1 MAAGNVAE
9 GRTAAG
15 AAGTGA
21 AVGRTGKGR
30 HDRTTDHAGVPDK
43 TTPGAAS
50 AQGAGAGA
58 GSSAVAA
65 STSAA
70 GAAGAASTAARN
82 DSLVVEAT
90 IAGLQEA
97 LAEGQLTSRQLVL
110 AYLERIAR
118 IDREGPALNSILEIN
133 PDALFIADALDI
145 ERRRHG
151 PRGPLHGIPVVV
163 KDNIDTGDKMHT
175 SAGSLA
181 LADSYAPEDS
191 FVAAQ
196 LRRAG
201 AIVLGKGNM
210 TEWANFMTVNMPAG
224 YSSRG
229 GQVLNPY
236 GPGKFTPGGSSSGS
250 GASVAASLVTA
261 AVGTETSGS
270 ILSPA
275 SANSVVGIKPTVG
288 LVSRYG
294 IIPIMH
300 TQDTA
305 GPLARTVKDAAIL
318 LTALVGVDERDPATL
333 GSLGRTPEPLD
344 YTRFL
349 DGDALKG
356 ARLGVPR
363 DLYEKLDADRM
374 ALMNAA
380 IEIMRREGAEVVDPV
395 PLPAAKE
402 KMDNVAMV
410 YEFKPNLNAY
420 LRRLGSNVPVH
431 SLREL
436 IAFNLRRPESLL
448 KFGQTLLVEAE
459 SKSGTLTEPEYIR
472 SLMRNLHLSTVR
484 GIDAALDE
492 YRLDALVVPG
502 NYGAGI
508 AARAGYPSVSV
519 PGGYSHEGH
528 PLGVTFTAK
537 AYSEPALIRLAYAFE
552 QASKLRR
559 PPAV

>member
-1 MAAGNVAE
+1 MAEVGGNKAPAARAARGKGKAAPADKAAKGAEEKAPAQPVGNPDEWLVEASIKDLQQAMAE
-9 GRTAAG
+9 GR
-15 AAGTGA
+15 
-21 AVGRTGKGR
+21 
-30 HDRTTDHAGVPDK
+30 
-43 TTPGAAS
+43 
-50 AQGAGAGA
+50 
-58 GSSAVAA
+58 
-65 STSAA
+65 
-70 GAAGAASTAARN
+70 
-82 DSLVVEAT
+82 
-90 IAGLQEA
+90 
-97 LAEGQLTSRQLVL
+97 LTSQKLVW
-110 AYLERIAR
+110 AYLDRIAR
-118 IDREGPALNSILEIN
+118 YDREGPTLNSILEIN
-133 PDALFIADALDI
+133 PDAIFIAGALDV
-145 ERRRHG
+145 ERAQKG
-151 PRGPLHGIPVVV
+151 ARGPLHGIPVVV
-163 KDNIDTGDKMHT
+163 KDNIDTADKMHT

-191 FVAAQ
+191 FVARQ

-201 AIVLGKGNM
+201 AVILGKANM

-250 GASVAASLVTA
+250 GASVAANLVAA

-288 LVSRYG
+288 LVSRCG

-305 GPLARTVKDAAIL
+305 GPLCRTVEDAAIL
-318 LTALVGVDERDPATL
+318 LGALAGVDGRDPATM
-333 GSLGRTPEPLD
+333 GSLGRAPEPCD
-344 YTRFL
+344 YTQFL
-349 DGDALKG
+349 DAGGLKG

-363 DLYEKLDADRM
+363 DLYEKLDADRV

-380 IEIMRREGAEVVDPV
+380 IEILKGEGAVVVDPV

-402 KMDNVAMV
+402 KLDNVAMV

-420 LRRLGSNVPVH
+420 LRRLSPHLPVH

-448 KFGQTLLVEAE
+448 KYGQTLLVESE
-459 SKSGTLTEPEYIR
+459 SKSGRLTEPEYIR
-472 SLMRNLHLSTVR
+472 SLSRNIHLATAK
-484 GIDAALDE
+484 GIDAAIEE

-502 NYGAGI
+502 NFGAGI

-519 PGGYSHEGH
+519 PGGYTAEGH

-537 AYSEPALIRLAYAFE
+537 AYSEPVLIRLAYAFE

-559 PPAV
+559 PPTL

>member
-1 MAAGNVAE
+1 MDVSDAAGNKTV
-9 GRTAAG
+9 AG
-15 AAGTGA
+15 AAA
-21 AVGRTGKGR
+21 RT
-30 HDRTTDHAGVPDK
+30 DAW
-43 TTPGAAS
+43 
-50 AQGAGAGA
+50 
-58 GSSAVAA
+58 
-65 STSAA
+65 
-70 GAAGAASTAARN
+70 
-82 DSLVVEAT
+82 LVEAT
-90 IAGLQEA
+90 IPALQRTM
-97 LAEGQLTSRQLVL
+97 AEGKLTARQLVL
-110 AYLERIAR
+110 ACLDRIAR
-118 IDREGPALNSILEIN
+118 IDREGPALNTILELN
-133 PDALFIADALDI
+133 PDALFIAEALDV
-145 ERRRHG
+145 ERARQG

-163 KDNIDTGDKMHT
+163 KDNIDTADKMHT

-196 LRRAG
+196 LRRGG
-201 AIVLGKGNM
+201 AIILGKANM

-250 GASVAASLVTA
+250 GAAVAAGLVAA

-288 LVSRYG
+288 LVSRHG
-294 IIPIMH
+294 IVPIMH

-305 GPLARTVKDAAIL
+305 GPLARTVEDAAIML
-318 LTALVGVDERDPATL
+318 GVLVGVDERDPATL
-333 GSLGRTPEPLD
+333 GSAGRVPAPAD

-349 DGDALKG
+349 DADGLKG
-356 ARLGVPR
+356 ARLGIPR
-363 DLYEKLDADRM
+363 DLYEKLDADRL

-380 IEIMRREGAEVVDPV
+380 TEAMRREGAEIIDPV
-395 PLPAAKE
+395 TLPVAKE
-402 KMDNVAMV
+402 KLDNVAMV

-420 LRRLGSNVPVH
+420 LRRLSPSVPVH

-448 KFGQTLLVEAE
+448 KYGQTLLVEAD

-472 SLMRNLHLSTVR
+472 SLLRNFHLATAR
-484 GIDAALDE
+484 GIDAAIDE
-492 YRLDALVVPG
+492 YHLDALVVPG

-519 PGGYSHEGH
+519 PGGYTPEGH
-528 PLGVTFTAK
+528 PLGVTFTAR
-537 AYSEPALIRLAYAFE
+537 AYSEPTLIRLAYAFE
-552 QASKLRR
+552 QATTLRR
-559 PPAV
+559 PPVFQ